1 MIEREL
7 WEKREGRRTKY
18 PGNFV
23 PLKSVQ
29 EAKKKGQNYSIIKE
43 VKGKKKTLA
52 DKKKE
57 QSLIKQRQ
65 ILPPPSRLHLLIST
79 FLPLAKEKEMERK
92 EEKPGQ
98 MRG

>member
-29 EAKKKGQNYSIIKE
+29 EAKGQNYSSIIKE
-43 VKGKKKTLA
+43 VKGKKTLA

-57 QSLIKQRQ
+57 QSLIKQRH

-92 EEKPGQ
+92 EKKPGQ
-98 MRG
+98 MSV

>member
-29 EAKKKGQNYSIIKE
+29 EAKKRTKLFNYKRSQRE
-43 VKGKKKTLA
+43 KKTLA

-98 MRG
+98 VRG